1 MSTVINLPDWVWRL
15 VPPRLREGRL
25 LTLYLSGLFFIAA
38 IALLGWITPHLAS
51 PVNRYGVSAAIVVA
65 LFLLNAGVSV
75 NLCLNLVAVYIA
87 IDVSWTAWLEQGIFS
102 PRLNWLYLIPI
113 LMSQM
118 VGRRTGW
125 TWAGVIAVIFTL
137 MTLLTYKQLLPSFT
151 PFDKTHEIYGLVVY
165 VVTTAVLV
173 GITLVFQGF
182 ANQSITEI
190 KNRNNE
196 LELKRQ
202 ELQAI
207 LDIRDQFIAS
217 VSHEL
222 RTPMNAIMGF
232 NELLRDN
239 QLNDPKVQ
247 EVLQLTHQSGEH
259 LLTVI
264 NDVLDYSQFQSG
276 KLSIHPEAFALRQIA
291 SSASGLFVNRIK
303 SMRLA
308 FEHQVDPSLPEWILA
323 DRHRL
328 MQILV
333 NLLGNAIKFTP
344 QGHVKLTVTR
354 QAHNILFEV
363 EDSGIGIAPE
373 QQALVFE
380 RFSQATAQTQGL
392 YGGNGLGL
400 AISKRLVELMGG
412 QIGLRSEIGVGSCFW
427 FTLPLIEAQP
437 PQLEVAADAP
447 SAQDLRQHPWR
458 FLIVDDLAINRLLL
472 RQMLQLEC
480 PNAKISEAENGLSA
494 LSIMK
499 ISSFD
504 LVFMDMVMPQ
514 LDGIEASKRIRSD
527 LSAPD
532 RLTPILGL
540 TANVNAID
548 RERFIQAGAE
558 GFLLKPFDRKVL
570 METAERL
577 LLSSK
582 KPTASSGPSSP
593 SHRQ

>member
-1 MSTVINLPDWVWRL
+1 MNTAIVVPVWFWRL

-51 PVNRYGVSAAIVVA
+51 PVNRYGVSAAIVLA
-65 LFLLNAGVSV
+65 LWLLNAGVSV

-87 IDVSWTAWLEQGIFS
+87 ADVTWTVWLEQGIFS
-102 PRLNWLYLIPI
+102 PRINWLYLIPI

-118 VGRRTGW
+118 VGRRMGW
-125 TWAGVIAVIFTL
+125 TWAVVISVIFTV
-137 MTLLTYKQLLPSFT
+137 MAVLTYNHLLPSFR
-151 PFDKTHEIYGLVVY
+151 PFDKSHEIYGLVVY
-165 VVTTAVLV
+165 MVTTASLIGV
-173 GITLVFQGF
+173 TLVFQGF
-182 ANQSITEI
+182 ANHAIMEI
-190 KNRNNE
+190 KSRNNE

-202 ELQAI
+202 ELQTI
-207 LDIRDQFIAS
+207 LDVRDQFIAS

-232 NELLRDN
+232 NELLREN
-239 QLNDPKVQ
+239 QLKDPKVQ

-276 KLSIHPEAFALRQIA
+276 KLGIHPEAFALRPIA
-291 SSASGLFVNRIK
+291 NSASGLFVNRIK

-308 FEHQVDPSLPEWILA
+308 FEHEVDSSLPEWILA

-333 NLLGNAIKFTP
+333 NLLGNAIKFTQ
-344 QGHVKLTVTR
+344 QGHVKLSISR
-354 QAHNILFEV
+354 QAQNILFEV
-363 EDSGIGIAPE
+363 EDSGIGISPE

-412 QIGLRSEIGVGSCFW
+412 QIGVRSEIGVGSCFW
-427 FTLPLIEAQP
+427 FTLPLIEALP
-437 PQLEVAADAP
+437 PPLEVAQDAP
-447 SAQDLRQHPWR
+447 SSQDVRQHPWR
-458 FLIVDDLAINRLLL
+458 FLIVDDMAINRLLL

-514 LDGIEASKRIRSD
+514 LDGIEASKRIRAD
-527 LSAPD
+527 LTYPD

-548 RERFIQAGAE
+548 RERFIQAGAA

-582 KPTASSGPSSP
+582 KT
-593 SHRQ
+593 